1 MAEKEELQK
10 KLDEFDTSANWE
22 TARKLDK
29 AKLVARI
36 NKGEI
41 GLLDELEQL
50 KKLEERKD
58 PPLSDPNPPSD
69 DEHEDDEPGVPEGLR
84 FKRSYTVT
92 EKAIAARKKNAQKST
107 GPKAPTEARHL

>member
-29 AKLVARI
+29 AKLVAR
-36 NKGEI
+36 
-41 GLLDELEQL
+41 QL